1 MNSMARAA
9 KRPTTPKA
17 ENADAGNVIPLPPR
31 GEVTAE
37 YQPTEEEAAA
47 VARYKKRKGSR
58 SMLPQMKCEMKQTGD
73 NTFDA
78 VLGVDHPDKTIAYQV
93 IADALNTGD
102 MPIVYGWLR
111 EATGLGMKPN
121 AKMDMEQANYGIAI
135 AAGIKPRDTVEMML
149 ALQMAAVHIA
159 TMKAATGLSASSS
172 VKGMAI
178 YEASLNKLGRTF
190 TTQMEALKRHR
201 SKGNQRIVVERV
213 NVANGGQAIVGEVQ
227 HGGRGEER

>member
-1 MNSMARAA
+1 MARAA
-9 KRPTTPKA
+9 KGPATKDKS
-17 ENADAGNVIPLPPR
+17 ADEGNVIPLQPR
-31 GEVTAE
+31 SQVAAE
-37 YQPTEEEAAA
+37 YQPSDDEAAA
-47 VARYKKRKGSR
+47 VARCRKRKGSGAT
-58 SMLPQMKCEMKQTGD
+58 LPQMKCEMKQTGD

-159 TMKAATGLSASSS
+159 TMKAVAGLSASST

-213 NVANGGQAIVGEVQ
+213 NVSEGGQAIVGDV
-227 HGGRGEER
+227 HAGSGRG